1 MSSPKYRKQ
10 GIAKRKFYTVLWT
23 KSRSMNLNQIIPENF
38 DWSISVRPESNVEI
52 VNQLI
57 DQHTFVSDKL
67 LPEIDLHFWA
77 LINNNTTLD
86 ISLIHGIYQIFVNYK
101 EQLEDHFYFEERLV
115 FPAFLKNT
123 KPIDEATMSF
133 IQKHEDFEAL
143 LGEMIQEIQGKLAPL
158 RVLMSLRVLELKLER
173 LTQIMEE
180 HQVLED
186 YLFAQE

>member
-1 MSSPKYRKQ
+1 MY
-10 GIAKRKFYTVLWT
+10 
-23 KSRSMNLNQIIPENF
+23 LNQIIPENI
-38 DWSISVRPESNVEI
+38 DWSISVRPESKVEI

-143 LGEMIQEIQGKLAPL
+143 LGEMIQEIQEKLAPL